1 MSKVSDEKTEEK
13 ASEEKKAEYKGDVR
27 KYDPNFNGPIKN
39 RSCTDVICCLLFLV
53 FLLGMAAC
61 SIIGYARGNP
71 YKLLYPTDS
80 SGNICGY
87 DTGYTGKPYLV
98 YFDMLQCAKTG
109 TAVIITGCPTPQIC
123 VDTCP
128 TTYWHYLYQEALET
142 APSPTKNTA
151 DRATDMICK
160 PGTDTSVGTIQNLVD
175 TDACAT
181 YYVKSTPVVGRCIP
195 SFFLEITDMAQN
207 LYVTASGK
215 DYNLTNSAG
224 EGITGTAMNEASYWL
239 AKFMSVT
246 QVIEMIY
253 KDVIASWWLILA
265 FLGIAMVVCFIWI
278 VLMRWLTGIIVWFS
292 IFAVLGVI
300 SYACYY
306 SYVQY
311 YDLKS
316 TNVTG
321 TWGYSEA
328 FALNFS
334 YYLKL
339 KETWLAFGCGT
350 ATFLAIFVLLLI
362 FLLDRICIA
371 IELIKES
378 SRAIGNMIFTLFW
391 PIIPFFIQ
399 LAIVGYF
406 GFSSVYIAS
415 IGDQKYY
422 TNGTNTTDDGIN
434 YYLSR
439 IPCTPDDSTQGSYCD
454 FVKYGGTEYIVVMQ
468 VFMLFM
474 FFWTMNFVVAMG
486 QMVLAG
492 AFASYYWAF
501 EKPKDIPA
509 FPLSASLYRTFR
521 YHFGSLAFGSLII
534 AIIQM
539 IRVALEYLDHKLKGS
554 ENRLA
559 KFFLKCL
566 KCCFWCLEKFMKFLN
581 RNAYI
586 LIAVYGKNFCTSAK
600 DAFFLILRN
609 IVRVVVLDKIT
620 DYVLFLSKLLVTA
633 SVGVA
638 AYFWFQGKVTYFS
651 NYVPT
656 NLNYYITPVIVSIL
670 WSSLGTFLICTC
682 FFSVYAMAVD
692 TLFLCF
698 LEDLEMND
706 GSAEKPYFMSKG
718 LMSIL
723 GKKNLK
729 PGEKKKCCG
738 CC

>member
-13 ASEEKKAEYKGDVR
+13 ASEEKKAEYKGEVR
-27 KYDPNFNGPIKN
+27 KYDPTFNGPIKN

-656 NLNYYITPVIVSIL
+656 NLNYYITPVILVII
-670 WSSLGTFLICTC
+670 GTFLICTC

>member
-1 MSKVSDEKTEEK
+1 MGAKVGDEKSEDKEKSSDEKK
-13 ASEEKKAEYKGDVR
+13 EYMGDPR

-39 RSCTDVICCLLFLV
+39 RSCTDIICCLLFLI
-53 FLLGMAAC
+53 FLAGMVVC
-61 SIIGYARGNP
+61 SAIGYARGNP

-87 DTGYTGKPYLV
+87 DTGYTDKPYLV
-98 YFDMLQCAKTG
+98 YFDMLKCAKSG
-109 TAVIITGCPTPQIC
+109 SAVIITGCSTPQVC
-123 VDTCP
+123 VKTCP
-128 TTYWHYLYQEALET
+128 STYWYYLYQVALET
-142 APSPTKNTA
+142 ATTKTVA

-160 PGTDTSVGTIQNLVD
+160 GGTDTSVGTIQNLVD
-175 TDACAT
+175 TKACAP

-195 SFFLEITDMAQN
+195 SFFLEITDWAQN
-207 LYVTASGK
+207 LVVTASGT
-215 DYNLTNSAG
+215 DYNLTNTDG
-224 EGITGTAMNEASYWL
+224 EGITGNAMNEASYWL
-239 AKFMSVT
+239 AQFMSASEV
-246 QVIEMIY
+246 VERIY
-253 KDVIASWWLILA
+253 KDVVASWWLLLV
-265 FLGIAMVVCFIWI
+265 FLGAAMVTCFIWI
-278 VLMRWLTGIIVWFS
+278 VLMRWLTGIIVWFT
-292 IFAVLGVI
+292 IFAVLAVL

-306 SYVQY
+306 SYTQY
-311 YDLKS
+311 FDLK
-316 TNVTG
+316 TKNVTG
-321 TWGYSEA
+321 EWGYSEA

-334 YYLKL
+334 YYLQL
-339 KETWLAFGCGT
+339 KETWLAFACGT
-350 ATFLAIFVLLLI
+350 ATFLSIFVLLLI
-362 FLLDRICIA
+362 FLLNRICIA
-371 IELIKES
+371 IELIKEG
-378 SRAIGNMIFTLFW
+378 SRAIGNMIFTLIW
-391 PIIPFFIQ
+391 PVFPFFLQ
-399 LAIVGYF
+399 LIVVGYF

-439 IPCTPDDSTQGSYCD
+439 IPCEPDGTTQGSYCD
-454 FVKYGGTEYIVVMQ
+454 FVKYGGTEYIVTMQ

-509 FPLSASLYRTFR
+509 FPLSASLWRTFR

-539 IRVALEYLDHKLKGS
+539 IRVGLEYLDHKLKGS
-554 ENRLA
+554 ENAVA
-559 KFFLKCL
+559 KFLLKIL
-566 KCCFWCLEKFMKFLN
+566 KCCFWCLEKFMRFLN

-638 AYFWFQGKVTYFS
+638 AYYWFQGKITYFS
-651 NYVPT
+651 EYVPT
-656 NLNYYITPVIVSIL
+656 DINYYITPVILVII
-670 WSSLGTFLICTC
+670 GTYVICCC
-682 FFSVYAMAVD
+682 FFSVYEMAVD

-718 LMSIL
+718 LMNIL